1 MLKLQPKPKMCLRF
15 GLALAMTLFS
25 SAAAAQRSGSGGGAP
40 SAITETQTRRS
51 TERFNIIDWIRKNN
65 ETRAAQDA
73 KYGRGS
79 GGSGGRGPF
88 PDFVFQ
94 YRSSPTTLNREGTKF
109 GTYGETAGRFQ
120 FLLDDLFTQGDRFRT
135 INSDLGFEF
144 YYAQGKD
151 FTVDP
156 AVTQA
161 KYEYKEMSGALL
173 IRPIGRSSQ
182 DTGLTIK
189 VGYTNID
196 ETGFFADTLTPV
208 NLYGMYLGADVKLY
222 LVPFLG
228 LKAEYQYG
236 LESAAGDLTGKWK
249 ASKFTYGGFLEIYLL
264 SIEAYLFNKEI
275 SIMPDTGASVKET
288 ATGTAIGASLY
299 F

>member
-1 MLKLQPKPKMCLRF
+1 
-15 GLALAMTLFS
+15 G
-25 SAAAAQRSGSGGGAP
+25 AAGGGGAP

-51 TERFNIIDWIRKNN
+51 SERFNIIDWIRSNN
-65 ETRAAQDA
+65 AAKAAQDS
-73 KYGRGS
+73 KYGRGG

-94 YRSSPTTLNREGTKF
+94 YRASPTTLNREGTKL
-109 GTYGETAGRFQ
+109 GTYSETAGRFQ

-135 INSDLGFEF
+135 LNSDLGFEF
-144 YYAQGKD
+144 SYAQAKE
-151 FTVDP
+151 FQVDP

-161 KYEYKEMSGALL
+161 KYEYKEMAGALL

-189 VGYTNID
+189 VGYTNLE
-196 ETGFFADTLTPV
+196 ETGFFADTIVPV
-208 NLYGMYLGADVKLY
+208 NLYGMFLGADVKMY
-222 LVPFLG
+222 LLPFLG

-249 ASKFTYGGFLEIYLL
+249 ASKFTYGAFLEIYLL
-264 SIEAYLFNKEI
+264 SIEGYLFNKEV
-275 SIMPDTGASVKET
+275 SLTPDTGSAIKET
-288 ATGTAIGASLY
+288 ATGTALGASLY